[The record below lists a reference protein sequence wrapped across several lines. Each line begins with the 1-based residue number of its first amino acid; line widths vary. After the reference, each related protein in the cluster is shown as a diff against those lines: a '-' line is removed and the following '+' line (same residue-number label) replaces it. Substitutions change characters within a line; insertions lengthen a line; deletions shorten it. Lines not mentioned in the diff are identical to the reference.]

1 MNLET
6 SGNRGIWIATLWVTA
21 AIGVSGA
28 GQDQARQPGPVSAE
42 VRARFSVVV
51 TADQTVTA
59 RVYEYLELLAKR
71 NISLGRFG
79 TKTRAA
85 ELELVLLFEP
95 QPKLPWNRR
104 DIGTVNLRINPV
116 DEYAAVEYCL
126 SRCLE
131 PDADLVVYQQS
142 LDAFLQ
148 KLDEASA
155 VLARRWG
162 GSPAQ

>member
-1 MNLET
+1 V
-6 SGNRGIWIATLWVTA
+6 ATLWLVA
-21 AIGVSGA
+21 AVGVSAA
-28 GQDQARQPGPVSAE
+28 GQGQAQPPGPVSAE

-85 ELELVLLFEP
+85 ELELVLLFEE

-104 DIGTVNLRINPV
+104 DIGTVNLRINPI

-131 PDADLVVYQQS
+131 PDADLVVYRQS

-162 GSPAQ
+162 G